1 MKTIT
6 KNFAKTQ
13 CIWKKFCI
21 NMLTI
26 AIAIQSI
33 AFAQYTVYDNPTAVN
48 LGTASNYRALAGT
61 ALSISA
67 GCTVT
72 GNVGGVAVTN
82 LGIVTGTIDVS
93 NSAVTNAINDL
104 TTVKADLAGRTPN
117 DASLIVELAGKT
129 LGRGVYTGPGTF
141 GINGT
146 LTLDGTASDIFIF
159 KTTTTLITGTTCVVN
174 LTGGALASNV
184 YWQIGSAAEIAGD
197 FKGNILAG
205 TYITTTNAS
214 TIVDG
219 RTLGLTAVTLGGT
232 SVLPVELISFS
243 AESNQHNVELYW
255 STATEVNNYGFN
267 VEVRIGN
274 GEWNKIGFVQGH
286 GNSNSPK
293 EYSFVDKNLQVGK
306 LQYRLKQIDFDGAF
320 EYSEVVEVN
329 FNAPLNFVLNQNYP
343 NPFNPS
349 TYIEYSVPSFG
360 TVILKTYD
368 SLGREILVLVNE
380 EKQPGNYQV
389 KFDGSNLSS
398 GVYYYKLQ
406 FSNSVIHKKM
416 LLIK

>member
-1 MKTIT
+1 M
-6 KNFAKTQ
+6 
-13 CIWKKFCI
+13 
-21 NMLTI
+21 
-26 AIAIQSI
+26 
-33 AFAQYTVYDNPTAVN
+33 
-48 LGTASNYRALAGT
+48 
-61 ALSISA
+61 
-67 GCTVT
+67 
-72 GNVGGVAVTN
+72 
-82 LGIVTGTIDVS
+82 
-93 NSAVTNAINDL
+93 
-104 TTVKADLAGRTPN
+104 
-117 DASLIVELAGKT
+117 
-129 LGRGVYTGPGTF
+129 
-141 GINGT
+141 
-146 LTLDGTASDIFIF
+146 
-159 KTTTTLITGTTCVVN
+159 N
-174 LTGGALASNV
+174 LTGGALATNV
-184 YWQIGSAAEIAGD
+184 FWQVGSSATLDGN
-197 FKGNILAG
+197 FKGIILALTAITQNTG
-205 TYITTTNAS
+205 TSSI
-214 TIVDG
+214 DG
-219 RTLGLTAVTLGGT
+219 RLLARNSFVTVGGT
-232 SVLPVELISFS
+232 SVLPVELTSFT
-243 AESNQHNVELYW
+243 AALNKNAVELNW
-255 STATEVNNYGFN
+255 NTATEVNNYGFEIERSSLN
-267 VEVRIGN
+267 NNFV
-274 GEWNKIGFVQGH
+274 KIGFVQGH